1 MFVVY
6 PAAWVWPIDGV
17 GAASSPRLSPR
28 TVNTPAIPPQVSLRE
43 VRASDL
49 PVFFEHQR
57 DPEGARM
64 AAFPSR
70 DHYAFMAHWAKIMA
84 NPACALRT
92 VLSDGSVAGN
102 MCAWTDGADRCVGYW
117 IGREFWGRGIASA
130 GLAQFLHYETTRP
143 LTARVVKHNIGSIRV
158 LQKAGFTPA
167 GKDTFELPSGG
178 RFEELVF
185 KL

>member
-1 MFVVY
+1 MNP
-6 PAAWVWPIDGV
+6 PAA
-17 GAASSPRLSPR
+17 
-28 TVNTPAIPPQVSLRE
+28 TPSGVSLRE
-43 VRASDL
+43 VRVSDL

-70 DHYAFMAHWAKIMA
+70 DHEAFMAHWAKIMA

-92 VLSDGSVAGN
+92 VIFNGSVAGN
-102 MCAWTDGADRCVGYW
+102 MCAWSDGTDRCVGYW

-130 GLAQFLHYETTRP
+130 ALAQFLDYETARP
-143 LTARVVKHNIGSIRV
+143 LTAHVAKHNAASIRV

-167 GKDTFELPSGG
+167 SETAFELPGG
-178 RFEELVF
+178 AKLEELVF
-185 KL
+185 RL

>member
-1 MFVVY
+1 MNTS
-6 PAAWVWPIDGV
+6 AA
-17 GAASSPRLSPR
+17 A
-28 TVNTPAIPPQVSLRE
+28 PPGVSLRE
-43 VRASDL
+43 VRVSDL

-70 DHYAFMAHWAKIMA
+70 DHEAFMAHWAKIMA

-92 VLSDGSVAGN
+92 VLFNGSVAGN
-102 MCAWTDGADRCVGYW
+102 MCAWTDGVDRFVGYW

-143 LTARVVKHNIGSIRV
+143 LTACVVKHNAASIRV
-158 LQKAGFTPA
+158 LQKTGFTLA
-167 GKDTFELPSGG
+167 GEHAFELPGG
-178 RFEELVF
+178 VKLEELVF
-185 KL
+185 SL